1 MENTVNSEKNI
12 AVESEAA
19 DVRTEDTAQNIDNGG
34 SVNISDEVVAV
45 ISSMAA
51 NEVDGVAGMVN
62 SVAGGFAELL
72 GMKNLSKGVKTVRE
86 GDDVTIYLA
95 VTVEYGARIPDV
107 SWNIQ
112 TKVKSDVEA
121 MTGLNV
127 KGVNISV
134 DGITLVEKEQ
144 KQEKKE
150 PEKPVEESAAE
161 ESADYEQ
168 L

>member
-1 MENTVNSEKNI
+1 MPENYITCQDEK
-12 AVESEAA
+12 
-19 DVRTEDTAQNIDNGG
+19 G
-34 SVNISDEVVAV
+34 SINISEDVVAAMV
-45 ISSMAA
+45 RAA
-51 NEVDGVAGMVN
+51 ITEVDGVAGMVN

-86 GDDVTIYLA
+86 GDNVTIYLA

-144 KQEKKE
+144 KQEKEE

>member
-1 MENTVNSEKNI
+1 MENTINSETKTGAEAN
-12 AVESEAA
+12 AVQP
-19 DVRTEDTAQNIDNGG
+19 DDTVQACGGCG

-86 GDDVTIYLA
+86 GDSVTIYLA
-95 VTVEYGARIPDV
+95 VIVEYGAKIPDV

-112 TKVKSDVEA
+112 TKVKADVEA

-127 KGVNISV
+127 NGVNVSV
-134 DGITLVEKEQ
+134 EGITLIEKD
-144 KQEKKE
+144 EKDETEKTTKE
-150 PEKPVEESAAE
+150 AVSETENTSQTDAE
-161 ESADYEQ
+161 
-168 L
+168 